1 MAACHLPSDWRP
13 CREDNDFFLII
24 SFPPRTERLL
34 RCQWHIWRIP
44 FVPFYPH
51 LAPNYSWSAPC
62 MDVFFFS
69 CSSSLFHHASAL
81 FMLAYRLKQL
91 RLKSVLNK
99 QNKKKKAIGRRLWK
113 LHNQPVHLWP
123 SHKVWEVV
131 YTRSHK
137 EEWHQSRCVGH
148 LLLVGMWSAV

>member
-44 FVPFYPH
+44 FVPFYPR

-62 MDVFFFS
+62 MDGFFFFFS

-99 QNKKKKAIGRRLWK
+99 QNKKRPLAEGYGNYITSLFTSDPVTRCERWYTQGVIKKNDISLG
-113 LHNQPVHLWP
+113 V
-123 SHKVWEVV
+123 
-131 YTRSHK
+131 
-137 EEWHQSRCVGH
+137 
-148 LLLVGMWSAV
+148 